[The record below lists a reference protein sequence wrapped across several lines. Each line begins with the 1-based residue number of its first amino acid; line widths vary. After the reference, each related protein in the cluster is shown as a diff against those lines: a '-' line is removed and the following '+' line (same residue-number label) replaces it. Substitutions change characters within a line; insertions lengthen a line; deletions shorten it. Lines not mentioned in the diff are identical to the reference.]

1 MNLNRVF
8 KSTLIAISLISGS
21 VSLNAVTND
30 AQTNEASLY
39 KPAKFKDLEF
49 KDNYARATVLSALIL
64 NRFQFEKKPFDDK
77 LQSLVFENLFKSLD
91 VNKMIFTKEDINSF
105 KKYESKILSYYRK
118 GQLQIGFEIFNLYKH
133 RLVERYDY
141 AISLLDKGF
150 DFKKNEEFVLD
161 RDELDWPLTHQEAN
175 DLWRKRIKNDFLRL
189 KLAKVDEDKIKNT
202 LRKRYINRRNTVARM
217 DGEQAAEYF
226 INALGDSLDP
236 HTTYY
241 SPSSAKNFDV
251 SISLSVEGIGA
262 VLQKHFE
269 YGQIREVVA
278 GGPAAK
284 SKQINPG
291 DLIVGVAQGETG
303 QFEDVIDWE
312 LDDIVKKI
320 RGKRGSVVR
329 LQLIPA
335 GTGMDGKPKE
345 VKIVREKVSME
356 EQAARSKVIE
366 TKSDG
371 KSHKVGVIT
380 IPSFYE
386 DFDARR
392 ALEKNYNSLS
402 KDITKFL
409 NEYKKS
415 GVEAVV
421 LDLRNNGGGSLN
433 EAAKVSGLFIG
444 NYEKVVQVSSQNGD
458 INVVQSRGV
467 KQEWDKPVVVII
479 NRFSASASEI
489 LAAAI
494 KDYGRGVVVGSQT
507 WGKGTV
513 QTFRDLTDFL
523 QKDVEYKDL
532 GAIKW
537 TIQKFFRVNGSS
549 TQLKGVEPDIEFPSS
564 VDNEKLGESSYDNPL
579 PWTILRPAE
588 YKPFADLKGSI
599 AKLNTLHK
607 DRIANSGS
615 WNLLKKENA
624 YRLKLSQRKSYS
636 LNYETRVKE
645 REEMDAQIKAF
656 DKERKELG
664 EINFNDL
671 KLDDGLARGEGDLK
685 EELENEKKR
694 KENLDVVARE
704 SANIASDM
712 ISVTS
717 GLNFSR

>member
-1 MNLNRVF
+1 MKLNHIF
-8 KSTLIAISLISGS
+8 SSAILSFS
-21 VSLNAVTND
+21 VLALPAL
-30 AQTNEASLY
+30 AQTESTDNTF
-39 KPAKFKDLEF
+39 KPAKFKELEF
-49 KDNYARATVLSALIL
+49 KENYARATILSALIFD
-64 NRFQFEKKPFDDK
+64 RFQYEKKPFDSK

-91 VNKMIFTKEDINSF
+91 TNKMIFTKEDIASF
-105 KKYESKILSYYRK
+105 KKYESQILNYYKK

-141 AISLLDKGF
+141 AISLLNNGF
-150 DFKKNEEFVLD
+150 DFSKNEEFIID
-161 RDELDWPLTHQEAN
+161 REDLDWPATHKEAN
-175 DLWRKRIKNDFLRL
+175 DLWRKRIKNDYLRL
-189 KLAKVDEDKIKNT
+189 KLANVEDEKIKTT

-226 INALGDSLDP
+226 INSLGDSLDP

-251 SISLSVEGIGA
+251 TISLSVEGIGA

-284 SKQINPG
+284 SKLINPG
-291 DLIVGVAQGETG
+291 DLIVGVAQGDDG
-303 QFEDVIDWE
+303 AFEDVIDWE

-320 RGKRGSVVR
+320 RGKRGSTVR
-329 LQLIPA
+329 IQLIPA
-335 GTGMDGKPKE
+335 GSGLDGKPKE

-366 TKSDG
+366 AKTDG
-371 KSHKVGVIT
+371 KTHKVGVIT

-386 DFDARR
+386 DFDAQR
-392 ALEKNYNSLS
+392 AKEKDFNSLS
-402 KDITKFL
+402 KDISKFL
-409 NEYKKS
+409 DEYKKN
-415 GVEAVV
+415 GVEALV

-444 NYEKVVQVSSQNGD
+444 NREKVVQVSTQNGE
-458 INVVQSRGV
+458 IKMVESRGV
-467 KQEWDKPVVVII
+467 EQLWDKPVVVVI

-494 KDYGRGVVVGSQT
+494 KDYGRGVIVGSQT

-513 QTFRDLTDFL
+513 QTFRDLKDFL
-523 QKDVEYKDL
+523 RNDAQYTDL
-532 GAIKW
+532 GAVKW

-564 VDNEKLGESSYDNPL
+564 VDKEKLGESSYDNPL
-579 PWTILRPAE
+579 PWTILRPADF
-588 YKPFADLKGSI
+588 KPFADLKESI

-607 DRIANSGS
+607 DRVEKSGS
-615 WNLLKKENA
+615 WSLLKKENDF
-624 YRLKLSQRKSYS
+624 RLKLSQRKTYS
-636 LNYETRVKE
+636 LNFDARKKE

-656 DKERKELG
+656 DKEREELG

-671 KLDDGLARGEGDLK
+671 KLDDGLARGEGDLN
-685 EELENEKKR
+685 EELADEKKR
-694 KENLDVVARE
+694 KENLDTIARE
-704 SANIASDM
+704 SANIAADM

-717 GLNFSR
+717 GIKFSR